1 MAAEARAIAAG
12 QGLAYDQLMV
22 LGDPRT
28 GGTDAYMTIFN
39 NDGSLSGACG
49 NGTRC
54 VAWAL
59 MRDGA
64 RERVTLETKAG
75 LLDCR
80 RTGEWRFEVDMGAPR
95 LGWRE
100 IPLAREI
107 DDTSAVEL
115 AEADEFGPFC
125 AVNMGNPHAIFF
137 TRDVMGVDLAKIGRK
152 DSVQSH
158 LPRFSSGAHR

>member
-1 MAAEARAIAAG
+1 
-12 QGLAYDQLMV
+12 
-22 LGDPRT
+22 
-28 GGTDAYMTIFN
+28 
-39 NDGSLSGACG
+39 GSLSGACG

-59 MRDGA
+59 TRGGGD
-64 RERVTLETKAG
+64 RVLLETGAG

-80 RTGEWRFEVDMGAPR
+80 RAGHDRFTVDMGAPR

-115 AEADEFGPFC
+115 PEAGALGAFC

-137 TRDVMGVDLAKIGRK
+137 APDVMAVDLARIGPALERHPIFPERANI
-152 DSVQSH
+152 SIAQVTEASEQRSRI
-158 LPRFSSGAHR
+158 LLRVWERGAGLTRACG